1 MMEVVRLCELL
12 LNSKNAIA
20 FTGAGM
26 STESGIPDFR
36 SPGTGLWEKLDP
48 ALLHISVLR
57 SDPETYYKNFKLFA
71 AMGQGH
77 QPNAGH
83 FALAKLEEMGLIKKV
98 VTQNVDSFHT
108 ISGSKNV
115 LEVHGHLREC
125 SCMKCGKVFP
135 YKILADYL
143 QRNEYRPLSPCCH
156 QILRSAVVNFG
167 DSLPYEFHAFMT
179 NELPAVDFCLVIGT
193 SLAVYPA
200 AQIPEQVDKVAIIN
214 KTATAQDSKAQLVIH
229 DSIGST
235 LEALVEE
242 VVKRR
247 TSKLLL
253 RRK

>member
-1 MMEVVRLCELL
+1 MEVVRLCELL
-12 LNSKNAIA
+12 MNSKNAIA

-48 ALLHISVLR
+48 GLLHIDVLR

-71 AMGQGH
+71 ALGQGH
-77 QPNAGH
+77 KPNPGH
-83 FALAKLEEMGLIKKV
+83 YALAKLEEMGLIRKV

-108 ISGSKNV
+108 LAGSKNV

-125 SCMKCGKVFP
+125 SCMKCGKVYP
-135 YKILADYL
+135 YKILDDAL
-143 QRNEYRPLSPCCH
+143 QQNQFQPLSPCCH
-156 QILRSAVVNFG
+156 HLLRSAVVNFG
-167 DSLPYEFHAFMT
+167 DSLPDEFYTFMR
-179 NELPAVDFCLVIGT
+179 NELPAVDFCLVLGT

-200 AQIPEQVDKVAIIN
+200 AQIPEYVSKIAIVN
-214 KTATAQDSKAQLVIH
+214 KTATAQDRKAELVIH

-247 TSKLLL
+247 FPV
-253 RRK
+253 